1 MGLIMTMVDFRKLTN
16 QELIE
21 KCDQMTVDLL
31 DKRLLILNNSLKD
44 TSVLG
49 KLKKDTARI
58 RTIINER
65 KSNE

>member
-1 MGLIMTMVDFRKLTN
+1 MTMVDFRKLTN

>member
-1 MGLIMTMVDFRKLTN
+1 MTMIDFRKLTN

-21 KCDQMTVDLL
+21 KCDQITVDLL

>member
-1 MGLIMTMVDFRKLTN
+1 MTMIDFRKLTN

-21 KCDQMTVDLL
+21 KLDQITVDLL

>member
-1 MGLIMTMVDFRKLTN
+1 MTMIDFRKLTN
-16 QELIE
+16 QQLIE
-21 KCDQMTVDLL
+21 KLDQIIVDLL

>member
-1 MGLIMTMVDFRKLTN
+1 MTMVDFRKLTN

-49 KLKKDTARI
+49 KLKDTARI